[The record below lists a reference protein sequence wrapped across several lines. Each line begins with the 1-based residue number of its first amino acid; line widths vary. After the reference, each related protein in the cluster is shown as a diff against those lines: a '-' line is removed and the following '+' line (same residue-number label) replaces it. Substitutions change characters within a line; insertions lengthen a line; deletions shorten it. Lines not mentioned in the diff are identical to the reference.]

1 MGWLDRLRMPARES
15 ALWLYVR
22 CGRCGT
28 KVRVRISLAND
39 LSLADEGG
47 YLLRKEIVD
56 DRCHQLMLAEL
67 HFDEAR
73 RVVSRELS
81 GGEFIS
87 EEEWVES
94 SE

>member
-1 MGWLDRLRMPARES
+1 MGWLDRLLPARES

-22 CGRCGT
+22 CAKCGA
-28 KVRVRISLAND
+28 KVRVRISLVHD
-39 LSLADEGG
+39 LSQADEGG
-47 YLLRKEIVD
+47 YFLHKEIMD
-56 DRCHQLMLAEL
+56 SQCHQLMHAEL
-67 HFDEAR
+67 RFDEAR